1 MFPLRQE
8 LQRVESE
15 LQGRQQAAN
24 KNGGKHGDLK
34 RQDSFMKWATV
45 FQHSSYV
52 LWNII
57 WAFYPPFRMPV
68 ARLKGDSLLEIEESL
83 WSLLL
88 GGGNTQT
95 IPGFCMQYRY
105 V

>member
-15 LQGRQQAAN
+15 LQGRQQAAVS
-24 KNGGKHGDLK
+24 KNGKAIHGDLK

-57 WAFYPPFRMPV
+57 WAFRMPV
-68 ARLKGDSLLEIEESL
+68 ASE
-83 WSLLL
+83 
-88 GGGNTQT
+88 
-95 IPGFCMQYRY
+95 